1 MEGGVRSQT
10 EAAAR
15 LGISRHALDR
25 RRIEGK
31 LLALPL
37 GAKDYRYPVWQFG
50 LAGIEKMFA
59 ALGDR
64 DPWEQISFFLNPNGL
79 LDDSTPL
86 QMLKES
92 SENLPPSLL
101 PQRAMASRAAER
113 ILSDGLKHFA
123 ATRSNQMVFT
133 IVHGMIPQGLRARSS
148 TVARQWSK
156 LLNSAARG
164 PNNRHCWPRFWTTRD
179 SEQTS
184 NSGYRAGLALR

>member
-1 MEGGVRSQT
+1 VNTEEAVLLFHRSDPLTGARSLGLAVKLKLLEMEGGVMSQT

-50 LAGIEKMFA
+50 LAGIEKVFA

-86 QMLKES
+86 QMLKQG
-92 SENLPPSLL
+92 SENLAAITL
-101 PQRAMASRAAER
+101 AAASYGE
-113 ILSDGLKHFA
+113 
-123 ATRSNQMVFT
+123 
-133 IVHGMIPQGLRARSS
+133 QG
-148 TVARQWSK
+148 
-156 LLNSAARG
+156 G
-164 PNNRHCWPRFWTTRD
+164 
-179 SEQTS
+179 
-184 NSGYRAGLALR
+184 